1 MNNEL
6 LTIADATA
14 AADPDVGAEH
24 ARLVVYYEQGDG
36 ARTRILELPEGGEVT
51 FGRSRAC
58 TVHIDSDNVSRTH
71 AKLVCRNGEITVED
85 LGSRNGTKVNGAR
98 IETAT
103 RVTSGDEIVV
113 GPATAVVSITT
124 RAPRPTHVGTTA
136 YLEERLAAEADRG
149 LRYQRS
155 FALMMI
161 RLEGEQDDADAALER
176 LVTQL
181 RPMDVIAEYGPDEF
195 AVLVPE
201 ADQSAAEEAARRFE
215 REVAN
220 SECAVRV
227 GIAIFPYHASQAGEL
242 LSRAHAAL
250 LTARTGE
257 TGVVS
262 SPTTEQPPSTGEV
275 VVGDPQMRRVYSL
288 VAKVAD
294 TSMTVLI
301 IGETGVGKEV
311 VAEQLH
317 NSSLRSDKPF
327 LRLNC
332 ASIPETL
339 LESELFGY
347 ERGAFTGADRR
358 KQGYFEAADGGTI
371 FLDEIGEISPG
382 LQAKL
387 LRVLEEH
394 KFTRVGG
401 TKEIEVDVRVVC
413 ATNRDLEEEV
423 RRGAFREDLYFRV
436 SAFTVVVPP
445 LRDRRAEIGLL
456 AEHFMKAASAGFGGV
471 GARISQ
477 PAMDALLRH
486 SWPGNVRELR
496 NAIERAIVL
505 QDNGI
510 IELEHLPDRVRAG
523 GSRAA
528 SVDGDSGSASDVR
541 EKIAGVERDAIVA
554 AMDTCNGNQT
564 HAARQLG
571 LSRRALIYKL
581 EKYGLKKP
589 PANKQ

>member
-1 MNNEL
+1 MTDDL

-14 AADPDVGAEH
+14 AADPDVAAER

-51 FGRSRAC
+51 FGRSRTC
-58 TVHIDSDNVSRTH
+58 TVHIDSEKVSRTH
-71 AKLVCRNGEITVED
+71 AKLVSRHGEITIED
-85 LGSRNGTKVNGAR
+85 LGSRNGTKVNGVR
-98 IETAT
+98 IEASTSLS
-103 RVTSGDEIVV
+103 SGDEVVV
-113 GPATAVVSITT
+113 GPATAVVTITT
-124 RAPRPTHVGTTA
+124 RASRPTHVGTTA

-149 LRYQRS
+149 LRYQRT
-155 FALMMI
+155 FALLMV
-161 RLEGEQDDADAALER
+161 RLEGAQDEADAALER
-176 LVTQL
+176 LVAQL

-201 ADQSAAEEAARRFE
+201 ADQTAAEEAAKRFE
-215 REVAN
+215 REVGSPA
-220 SECAVRV
+220 CAIKAGVAV
-227 GIAIFPYHASQAGEL
+227 FPSHASQAGEL

-250 LTARTGE
+250 LSARTSKVS
-257 TGVVS
+257 VVS
-262 SPTTEQPPSTGEV
+262 APAAEPLPGADDV
-275 VVGDPQMRRVYSL
+275 IVGDPQMRRVYSL
-288 VAKVAD
+288 VNKVAD

-301 IGETGVGKEV
+301 VGETGVGKEV

-317 NSSLRSDKPF
+317 RSSPRNDKPF

-401 TKEIEVDVRVVC
+401 TKELEVDVRVVC

-423 RRGAFREDLYFRV
+423 RRGAFREDLFFRV

-456 AEHFMKAASAGFGGV
+456 AEHFMKSASASFAGIN
-471 GARISQ
+471 ATISQ

-486 SWPGNVRELR
+486 AWPGNVRELR
-496 NAIERAIVL
+496 NAMERAIVL
-505 QDNGI
+505 QDDGV
-510 IELEHLPDRVRAG
+510 IELEHLPDRVRLG
-523 GSRAA
+523 GARP
-528 SVDGDSGSASDVR
+528 VTDGGGAPGSDVR

-554 AMDTCNGNQT
+554 AMEACNGNQT
-564 HAARQLG
+564 HAARKLG

-589 PANKQ
+589 PANKR